1 MPEKNPD
8 LWVSFFA
15 WLGSV
20 ALVIYPPAL
29 SVAMAM
35 LRVVYG
41 GGSRRQMFLEGSLCG
56 LCTLSC
62 VPLLEWCGLPSGMAT
77 FAGGAIGFMGVE
89 RLRIYAGAY
98 LDARVKK

>member
-8 LWVSFFA
+8 LWVSFLA

-20 ALVIYPPAL
+20 SVILYPPAM
-29 SVAMAM
+29 SVAMAV

-41 GGSRRQMFLEGSLCG
+41 GGTRRQMFLEGSLCG

-62 VPLLEWCGLPSGMAT
+62 VPLLEWVGLPGSMAT

-89 RLRIYAGAY
+89 RLRIYASAY
-98 LDARVKK
+98 LDARVNK

>member
-8 LWVSFFA
+8 LWVSFLA

-20 ALVIYPPAL
+20 AVILYPPAM
-29 SVAMAM
+29 SVAMAV

-41 GGSRRQMFLEGSLCG
+41 GGTRRQMILEGSLCG

-62 VPLLEWCGLPSGMAT
+62 VPLLEFLGLPSGMAT
-77 FAGGAIGFMGVE
+77 FAGGAIGFVGVDK
-89 RLRIYAGAY
+89 LRIYAGQY
-98 LDARVKK
+98 IDARVKK